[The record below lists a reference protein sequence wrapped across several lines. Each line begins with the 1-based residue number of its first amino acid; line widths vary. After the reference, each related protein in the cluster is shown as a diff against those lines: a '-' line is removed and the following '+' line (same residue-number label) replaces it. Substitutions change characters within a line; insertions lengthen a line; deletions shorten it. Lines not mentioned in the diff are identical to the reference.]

1 MKKRRVQRG
10 MTLLEI
16 VVGVFVLSMTIVTTT
31 AMFSSSALLR
41 NRSNGF
47 TRASAIVTRKLEQ
60 IRNLDSSELTSTGLK
75 AAGVIDQLTYAS
87 NTYTFTSTD
96 DLASNL
102 VQASSSMT
110 VTGAGTDLAQVEV
123 TVNWRGYR
131 GKLETMRAM
140 TYVADKS
147 AWREP

>member
-1 MKKRRVQRG
+1 MKQRRSQRG
-10 MTLLEI
+10 MTILEI

-47 TRASAIVTRKLEQ
+47 TRASVIVTRKLEQ
-60 IRNLDSSELTSTGLK
+60 IRNLDSSLLTVTGLK
-75 AAGVIDQLTYAS
+75 AAGVIDQISYENTTYS
-87 NTYTFTSTD
+87 FTDIDS
-96 DLASNL
+96 LASNL
-102 VQASSSMT
+102 TQPSSTLT
-110 VTGAGTDLAQVEV
+110 VTGAGTDLVTVEV

-131 GKLETMRAM
+131 GKLETLRAM